1 MRFAGHSR
9 VLIVCAS
16 VLKIALSCLLSGF
29 LWAQSTPVE
38 TPKAADI
45 QQRLLA
51 LQREVNA
58 LKDVLKAKD
67 TEKSDAERALQAADL
82 AIAES
87 ARAVL
92 DLTATIRAAQVEL
105 EDLNDRKYLLELELE
120 SERQQLA
127 RLLRSAYAI
136 GQLEQVKLAL
146 SQSKVAQVGRVLAY
160 HTYVNQA
167 RMQVIE
173 KIKQALSELTLLRT
187 QIQDKTTAYGAL
199 ILQES
204 QKTAELKAGR
214 IARASLLV
222 ALQAE
227 LTTGANELTRLNAD
241 SDALN
246 SLLSQLSDL
255 LADIPKDLPNARSF
269 ASQKGAL
276 RLPVQN
282 GAIIRRFGELSDLGR
297 PAKGLLIQ
305 ATQSAPIQA
314 VAGGRVAFAGWLRGL
329 GLLTIIDHGDGFL
342 SLYGHCETLLKVE
355 GDWINAGDVIARA
368 GATELN
374 GGGPALHFEL
384 RRQGQAV
391 DPIAWLK
398 R

>member
-1 MRFAGHSR
+1 MRATVALVAKAIQAV
-9 VLIVCAS
+9 VLLWLAS
-16 VLKIALSCLLSGF
+16 TLP
-29 LWAQSTPVE
+29 AQVPPNVSPTE
-38 TPKAADI
+38 KPKAADV

-67 TEKSDAERALQAADL
+67 SEKSDAERALQAADL

-92 DLTATIRAAQVEL
+92 ILTADIRAAQTEL
-105 EDLNDRKYLLELELE
+105 ERLNDRKYQLELELE

-167 RMQVIE
+167 RIQVIDR
-173 KIKQALSELTLLRT
+173 IKLALSELTEIRT
-187 QIQDKTTAYGAL
+187 QIQEKTTAYGAL

-214 IARASLLV
+214 AARAKLLI

-227 LTTGANELTRLNAD
+227 LATGADELKRLNAD

-246 SLLSQLSDL
+246 NLLGQLSDL
-255 LADIPKDLPNARSF
+255 LADIPKDLPSARSF

-276 RLPVQN
+276 SLPVKE
-282 GAIIRRFGELSDLGR
+282 GLITRRFGELSELGR
-297 PAKGLLIQ
+297 SANGLLIAGPQ
-305 ATQSAPIQA
+305 GAP
-314 VAGGRVAFAGWLRGL
+314 VRSVSGGRVAFSGWLRGL

-355 GDWINAGDVIARA
+355 GDWINAGDVIARV

-374 GGGPALHFEL
+374 QAGPALHFEL
-384 RRQGQAV
+384 RYKSRAI
-391 DPIAWLK
+391 DPSPWIK
-398 R
+398 P

>member
-1 MRFAGHSR
+1 M
-9 VLIVCAS
+9 
-16 VLKIALSCLLSGF
+16 
-29 LWAQSTPVE
+29 
-38 TPKAADI
+38 
-45 QQRLLA
+45 
-51 LQREVNA
+51 
-58 LKDVLKAKD
+58 LKAKD

>member
-1 MRFAGHSR
+1 MFSATSFCAKAIQIAVLLWMTSVIYAQIPSSSR
-9 VLIVCAS
+9 PAE
-16 VLKIALSCLLSGF
+16 K
-29 LWAQSTPVE
+29 
-38 TPKAADI
+38 PKAADV
-45 QQRLLA
+45 QQRLVA

-67 TEKSDAERALQAADL
+67 SEKSDAERALQAADL

-92 DLTATIRAAQVEL
+92 KLTADIREAQGEL
-105 EDLNDRKYLLELELE
+105 EDLNDRKYLLELKLE
-120 SERQQLA
+120 AERQQLA

-167 RMQVIE
+167 RIQVIDR
-173 KIKQALSELTLLRT
+173 IKLALSELTQIRV
-187 QIQDKTTAYGAL
+187 QIQQKTTAYGAL

-214 IARASLLV
+214 AARAKLLT

-227 LTTGANELTRLNAD
+227 LATGADELRRLNAD
-241 SDALN
+241 SEALN
-246 SLLSQLSDL
+246 NLLGQLSDL
-255 LADIPKDLPNARSF
+255 LADIPKDLPNTRSF

-276 RLPVQN
+276 SLPVQ
-282 GAIIRRFGELSDLGR
+282 GGSIIRRFGELSDLGR
-297 PAKGLLIQ
+297 RANGLLI
-305 ATQSAPIQA
+305 AGAQSAPVRS
-314 VAGGRVAFAGWLRGL
+314 VAGGRVAFSGWLRGL

-355 GDWINAGDVIARA
+355 GDWINAGDVIARV

-374 GGGPALHFEL
+374 QGGPALHFEL
-384 RRQGQAV
+384 RSRSLPI
-391 DPIAWLK
+391 DPRRWFK